1 VSAKSLAT
9 HLQAGCSKT
18 HHPGNTGFADYLRAV
33 LCLEA
38 RPNLGQ
44 YSFARHLGN
53 LGPVCHVLLQ
63 LGLSNGVRSAHLAYD
78 ALNDRVTVLSVG
90 HFHSLVPSGKFA
102 RCECMSLIGRVVCSV
117 WVPIFLPTPHKTS
130 PLPVKQHIG
139 SSSLLDQP
147 VGMNVG
153 GRNDCMP
160 QVVRTESVVTIFCSS
175 TCR

>member
-1 VSAKSLAT
+1 VSAISLAT
-9 HLQAGCSKT
+9 HLQASCSKT
-18 HHPGNTGFADYLRAV
+18 RHPGNTSFADYLRAV

-38 RPNLGQ
+38 RPNLVQ

-78 ALNDRVTVLSVG
+78 ALNDWVAVMSVG
-90 HFHSLVPSGKFA
+90 YFHSLVPSG
-102 RCECMSLIGRVVCSV
+102 MSSIGRVVCSV
-117 WVPIFLPTPHKTS
+117 WVTMFLPTPHKTS
-130 PLPVKQHIG
+130 PLPVKRRIG

-153 GRNDCMP
+153 GRNACMP
-160 QVVRTESVVTIFCSS
+160 QDVRTESVVTIFCSS
-175 TCR
+175 PCR